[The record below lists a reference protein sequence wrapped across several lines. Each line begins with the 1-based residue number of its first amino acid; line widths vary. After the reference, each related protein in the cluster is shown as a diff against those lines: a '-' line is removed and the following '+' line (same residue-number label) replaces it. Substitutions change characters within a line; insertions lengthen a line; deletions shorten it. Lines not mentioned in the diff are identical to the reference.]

1 MAEAKHISDLFGAD
15 LLLIHSGTHDAEK
28 DAILKEQ
35 LSRNHLSPQ
44 HTKVIYKTG
53 NAPMVIA
60 KVAREEGAN
69 LLISGALKQETF
81 RKYYFGSIARK
92 LARQTD
98 IPILLIPDPSE
109 EPKPIRKIIVSVNDE
124 APEKVI
130 EKGLAFARVFK
141 AEKVYFVKESSIKN
155 SRHLFKR
162 YYSEKQ
168 SDLLE
173 EQLVEEEQDYIYKM
187 LDRYDLSG
195 IDITTK
201 ILFGH
206 SGVALVHYAAEIEA
220 DILVDA
226 YPQLKFGFWDKLFP
240 RNIEYALLNLPCKL
254 LLINE

>member
-1 MAEAKHISDLFGAD
+1 
-15 LLLIHSGTHDAEK
+15 
-28 DAILKEQ
+28 
-35 LSRNHLSPQ
+35 
-44 HTKVIYKTG
+44 
-53 NAPMVIA
+53 MVIA
-60 KVAREEGAN
+60 KVAKEQGAD

-109 EPKPIRKIIVSVNDE
+109 DPKPIRKIIVSVNDE
-124 APEKVI
+124 SPQKVI
-130 EKGLAFARVFK
+130 QKGLAFARVFK
-141 AEKVYFVKESSIKN
+141 AEKIYFVKESSIKN

-187 LDRYDLSG
+187 LDQYDLSG

-220 DILVDA
+220 DMLVDA

-254 LLINE
+254 LLIN